1 MKSTE
6 HQFWVA
12 PGVIDPMP
20 PKLPLTTLEK
30 LLLLVIFVSSMFA
43 ICTVGPMLLAAVAG
57 WLK

>member
-20 PKLPLTTLEK
+20 PKLPLTTLDK
-30 LLLLVIFVSSMFA
+30 LLLLVIVVSALFA
-43 ICTVGPMLLAAVAG
+43 LCTFGPMLIVAVAG

>member
-43 ICTVGPMLLAAVAG
+43 ICTFGPMLLAAVAG